1 MLEGWWVNNIQ
12 FRETGPSRYPM
23 PRAALHLRP
32 PDPALP
38 VALFAQIANAI
49 TDHIRGGRLSSGDVL
64 PGSRALARTLG
75 VDRDTVV
82 AAYDDLEAQGFL
94 TTVARTGTVAADPP
108 RGVGVQRGLARQ
120 VGFG

>member
-1 MLEGWWVNNIQ
+1 
-12 FRETGPSRYPM
+12 M
-23 PRAALHLRP
+23 PRSTLHLPP

-49 TDHIRGGRLSSGDVL
+49 TDHIRGGRLASGDVL
-64 PGSRALARTLG
+64 PGSRVLARELG
-75 VDRDTVV
+75 VDRDTVI

-94 TTVARTGTVAADPP
+94 ITVARTGTIVADLP

-120 VGFG
+120 VGFAPDPRPPALPP